1 MGIYL
6 NAEERPSLC
15 NMISASTRPLSIYRQ
30 VQLMSIVGRTGGRS
44 ADVEAAAFAK
54 VLFSHL
60 SAAILCLLQVY
71 FDECFRSECMKLSSL
86 S

>member
-1 MGIYL
+1 
-6 NAEERPSLC
+6 
-15 NMISASTRPLSIYRQ
+15 
-30 VQLMSIVGRTGGRS
+30 MSIVGRTGGRS